1 MRFIG
6 HLVRLI
12 YPIFKIFLI
21 STVDKIQL
29 ISTPMDYKI
38 IERSVFARIARF
50 VLKSNN
56 VAMVLGKT
64 IHLSGVSRD
73 VFLRDEG
80 WLAHE
85 LCHIRQFQEHGFF
98 RFLWLYLVESW
109 RVGYYN
115 NKYEVEAR
123 IAGMKHRRHMN
134 PALKANATI
143 APQRTPFPVD
153 EKEES

>member
-1 MRFIG
+1 MD
-6 HLVRLI
+6 
-12 YPIFKIFLI
+12 FKI
-21 STVDKIQL
+21 V
-29 ISTPMDYKI
+29 
-38 IERSVFARIARF
+38 ERSLFARIARM
-50 VLKSNN
+50 VLKSGN

-73 VFLRDEG
+73 DFLRDQG

-85 LCHIRQFQEHGFF
+85 LCHIRQFKEHGFF

-123 IAGMKHRRHMN
+123 IEGMKHRKYMN
-134 PALKANATI
+134 PALRAASTI
-143 APQRTPFPVD
+143 TPTGLPLPAD
-153 EKEES
+153 EKEIE